1 MAKLASSRPGGQK
14 SDEEDRGSQFD
25 PAIKTQT
32 QNATQKYQINFF
44 EAKLLVCGLS
54 SSHPPEAVLFFPAEI
69 LAVKLRKKA
78 PEINQESLSKTS
90 AANFR

>member
-1 MAKLASSRPGGQK
+1 MAKLASSRPERHK
-14 SDEEDRGSQFD
+14 SDEEDQGSQFG
-25 PAIKTQT
+25 PAVKTQT

-44 EAKLLVCGLS
+44 EARLLVWPFFPS
-54 SSHPPEAVLFFPAEI
+54 SSRSGAVFPAEI

-90 AANFR
+90 AANSR